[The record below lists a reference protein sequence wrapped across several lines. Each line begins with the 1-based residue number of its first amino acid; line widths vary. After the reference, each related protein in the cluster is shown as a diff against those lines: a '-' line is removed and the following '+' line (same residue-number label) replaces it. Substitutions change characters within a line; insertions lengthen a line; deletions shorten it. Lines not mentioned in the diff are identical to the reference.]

1 MVEHAQGGAVQVWRG
16 ELGVQVE
23 QGGWKVSG
31 GKSARHGALPL
42 IHGGEGVRG
51 RGEGEVE
58 VFLQGGRDTEGP
70 GRLAGDGG
78 VSAGLGCGGED
89 HQGGGGQWSWQV
101 GGAVH
106 LEGAVEVHSP
116 PC

>member
-1 MVEHAQGGAVQVWRG
+1 M
-16 ELGVQVE
+16 VQVE
-23 QGGWKVSG
+23 QGGREVPRG
-31 GKSARHGALPL
+31 EGARHGALAL
-42 IHGGEGVRG
+42 IHGGEGVGG

-58 VFLQGGRDTEGP
+58 VLLHGDGDAEGP
-70 GRLAGDGG
+70 RRLAGDGG
-78 VSAGLGCGGED
+78 VPARLGSGGQNHE
-89 HQGGGGQWSWQV
+89 GGGGQGSRQI